1 VHGSEPPNYE
11 ELNQKEKDLN
21 SIRQNLSELN
31 TRISGKRSSQEESKE
46 PRPSNAT
53 QSDLN

>member
-1 VHGSEPPNYE
+1 MHGSEPPNYE

-31 TRISGKRSSQEESKE
+31 TRISGKQSSQEESKE